1 MNINSISHR
10 ILLLL
15 CLWACPLNAIQD
27 NPNSPYTLVTPTDD
41 VWLNVYIHG
50 IISIR
55 PLVTVTNFPRF
66 LTDNV
71 CDSIYA
77 ETVHEMRHDPF
88 FYQNQT
94 IQAPGLH
101 PIYPDDL
108 KQGSTAHIMGIL
120 SEEITKLN
128 APAQRKNFYYT
139 YGWSG
144 LLSRSARYHDAQ
156 LLLHALEKEV
166 ARWRLQG
173 VNPKIRLIGYS
184 HGGTIVLKTAL
195 VKNCENIAV
204 SYSIDEAILLGT
216 PIQYD
221 TDYLITD
228 SFFKRVYNFFS
239 RGDRV
244 QKLDLFSSGEFFSD
258 QVFKTHC
265 GFECIPDKLT
275 QVEIKVIRKRGEA
288 CRPLCVSDAQEPLI
302 YDGKCCS
309 IKTLRNVSPGH
320 MELWF
325 FGWTPNHYRPS
336 FPLYPLPI
344 ALFVPYLVNAIKP
357 YESNFDPAT
366 PITITIDV
374 RRDSMIVNNNRKC
387 DTHIY
392 RMPFMGL
399 QNFIKF
405 KDYAISHQ
413 PNPVFFN
420 RCIYDEHIENAY
432 RKAWIILKEKKC
444 AERAE
449 RKCCGPDCV

>member
-10 ILLLL
+10 ILLVL

-27 NPNSPYTLVTPTDD
+27 NSNSPYTLVNPNDD

-77 ETVHEMRHDPF
+77 ETVHEMRDDPF

-166 ARWRLQG
+166 TRWRLQG

-195 VKNCENIAV
+195 VKNCENIKV

-228 SFFKRVYNFFS
+228 SFFKKVYNFFS

-258 QVFKTHC
+258 QVFKTHG

-357 YESNFDPAT
+357 YESSFDPSI

-374 RRDSMIVNNNRKC
+374 RRDSMIINSNRKC
-387 DTHIY
+387 DAHIY

-444 AERAE
+444 AHRAE
-449 RKCCGPDCV
+449 RKCCSTCN